1 MVGGF
6 VPSNINQE
14 LFFKYVKTSHFP
26 CQFLYYLENTT
37 HFNLLSPQTC
47 AFGLKFQRSLLDI
60 SSTIMNLRV
69 LLQHGMSTLMIRG

>member
-26 CQFLYYLENTT
+26 CQFLYYLENTS

-47 AFGLKFQRSLLDI
+47 AFGLKFQRSLLDNFLYNYELESI
-60 SSTIMNLRV
+60 IATWNEYV
-69 LLQHGMSTLMIRG
+69 ND